1 MEKRYLN
8 KLMKLKNSRAIF
20 ENEILLDF
28 VKKLVMCTAL
38 VYLILF
44 ALESVLPG
52 IVIEVFN
59 FNLLLFA
66 IVGMMTFVLYVD
78 NKKPAKENIA
88 RKSFQQKITIFL
100 ALIFLFTMFLVLYK
114 VSLTEAA
121 IYAISSLFLLKYL
134 INLFE

>member
-8 KLMKLKNSRAIF
+8 KFMKLKNSRAIF
-20 ENEILLDF
+20 ENELLLDF
-28 VKKLVMCTAL
+28 IKKLVMCTA
-38 VYLILF
+38 VIYLIFF

-66 IVGMMTFVLYVD
+66 IVGMMTFILYAD
-78 NKKPAKENIA
+78 NQKPVKEGA
-88 RKSFQQKITIFL
+88 TKESSWQKITIFL
-100 ALIFLFTMFLVLYK
+100 ALVFLFTMFVVLYR
-114 VSLTEAA
+114 VSLIEAG

-134 INLFE
+134 RTLFE